1 MVMITEIP
9 LNRIKERYF
18 PHVPERISGL
28 IDLSYNLWWS
38 WTPEAMML
46 FRQLNVHA
54 WIESV
59 HNPVKMLQ
67 QLPPTLLHEAAK
79 NPQYLRHYDIVMERF
94 DREIHQKN
102 TWFAART
109 PSPRFL
115 PVAYIS
121 AEYGLHHSLPF
132 YAGGLGFLAG
142 DHIKEC
148 SDLGVPTVAVGF
160 MYGEGYLHQ
169 HINVDGWQ
177 EDIKETLDR
186 DAAPATRVVLDT
198 GKQLVIRVPLMEP
211 AMHVGVWKVAVGR
224 VPLFLMDTDIEMNAP
239 AHRSI
244 FSRLYTGNLESR
256 LQQELVLG
264 LGGSEVLDQVGAE
277 HSIVHL
283 NEGHT
288 AFTLLERI
296 RRRIEEGDS
305 FSAARDHVRETSV
318 FTTHTPVEAGHDRY
332 PFSLIDRYFASYYP
346 LLNLDRSE
354 FLRLGSDPHDPE
366 NTFNMAALALRLSG
380 HCNAVSREHQ
390 GVARKMWQPLWPGTE
405 EKEIPIDYITNGVHL
420 PSWLAPSMELVIDE
434 HLGRFYSRWL
444 DDHDSSVLWELV
456 NEIPDQAVWRAHQGL
471 KRQLFNRLREFKRW
485 RWIQENA
492 EPINVLAGGTL
503 LDPNALTIG
512 FGRRFT
518 SYKRADLIFTD
529 TGRLKRILS
538 NWWHPVQIIFAGK
551 AHPDDYE
558 GKKILQKIY
567 RFACQPE
574 FSGRIAFV
582 EDYDEQ
588 IAQLM
593 VHGVDIWLNTPVRK
607 MEASGTSGMKAA
619 INGVL
624 HLSIPTGWWPEG
636 YNGHNGWTIGEE
648 SSESDTERDARQLY
662 DLLEQEV
669 VPLYYSVSEDGTPHR
684 WIQRM
689 KESIRSIAPRFS
701 SRRMVKE
708 YVERYYIPAL
718 QSCGKICKIEK
729 ND

>member
-1 MVMITEIP
+1 MAMIIEAPID
-9 LNRIKERYF
+9 RIKEKYF

-38 WTPEAMML
+38 WNAEAMML

-67 QLPPTLLHEAAK
+67 QIPPTLLHQAAQ

-94 DREIHQKN
+94 EREMHLKS
-102 TWFAART
+102 TWFAERS
-109 PSPRFL
+109 PSSRFL
-115 PVAYIS
+115 PVAYFS

-148 SDLGVPTVAVGF
+148 SDLGVPMVAVGF

-169 HINVDGWQ
+169 HINADGWQ

-186 DAAPATRVVLDT
+186 DAAPVTRVILDT
-198 GKQLVIRVPLMEP
+198 GRQLIVPVPLVEP
-211 AMHVGVWKVAVGR
+211 EMHVAVWRVAVGR
-224 VPLFLMDTDIEMNAP
+224 VPLYLMDTDLEMNAP
-239 AHRSI
+239 AHRTI
-244 FSRLYTGNLESR
+244 FSRLYTGDLEGR

-264 LGGSEVLDQVGAE
+264 LGGSEVLDRVGIE

-296 RRRIEEGDS
+296 RRRVEEGDS
-305 FSAARDHVRETSV
+305 FSAARDHVRETSI

-332 PFSLIDRYFASYYP
+332 PFELIDRYFASYYP
-346 LLNLDRSE
+346 RLDLDRQE
-354 FLRLGSDPHDPE
+354 FLRLGADPHDPDH
-366 NTFNMAALALRLSG
+366 TFNMAALALRLSG
-380 HCNAVSREHQ
+380 NRNAVSREHHA
-390 GVARKMWQPLWPGTE
+390 VAKSMWRSLWPETE
-405 EKEIPIDYITNGVHL
+405 GGEIPLDYITNGVHL
-420 PSWLAPSMELVIDE
+420 PSWLAPEMELVADE
-434 HLGRFYSRWL
+434 RLGRFYPHWL
-444 DDHDSSVLWELV
+444 DDHDSPNLWELV
-456 NEIPDQAVWRAHQGL
+456 HEIPDQYIWRAHQGL
-471 KRQLFNRLREFKRW
+471 KRQLFNRIREFKRW
-485 RWIQENA
+485 RWTQENA
-492 EPINVLAGGTL
+492 EPINVVAGGTL

-512 FGRRFT
+512 FARRFT

-529 TGRLKRILS
+529 TNRLKRILS

-558 GKKILQKIY
+558 GKRILQKIY

-593 VHGVDIWLNTPVRK
+593 VHGVDIWLNTPIRK
-607 MEASGTSGMKAA
+607 MEASGTSGMKAGM
-619 INGVL
+619 NGVL
-624 HLSIPTGWWPEG
+624 HMSIPTGWWPEG
-636 YNGHNGWTIGEE
+636 YNGHNGWVIGDDF
-648 SSESDTERDARQLY
+648 SETNDERDAHRLY

-684 WIQRM
+684 WIQKM
-689 KESIRSIAPRFS
+689 KDSMLSIAPHFS

-708 YVERYYIPAL
+708 YVQRYYIPAL
-718 QSCGKICKIEK
+718 QYCGEACKI
-729 ND
+729 DTG

>member
-1 MVMITEIP
+1 MAMILETP
-9 LNRIKERYF
+9 LDRIKERYF

-67 QLPPTLLHEAAK
+67 QLPPTLLHQAAQ

-94 DREIHQKN
+94 RREMGQKN
-102 TWFAART
+102 TWFSERAL
-109 PSPRFL
+109 SPEFL
-115 PVAYIS
+115 PVAYFS

-148 SDLGVPTVAVGF
+148 SDLGVPMVAAGF

-169 HINVDGWQ
+169 HLNAEGWQ
-177 EDIKETLDR
+177 EDIKESLDR
-186 DAAPATRVVLDT
+186 DAAPVTRVILDT
-198 GKQLVIRVPLMEP
+198 GEQLIVRVPLMEP
-211 AMHVGVWKVAVGR
+211 AMHVAIWKVAVGR
-224 VPLFLMDTDIEMNAP
+224 IPLYLMDTDLEMNAP

-264 LGGSEVLDQVGAE
+264 MGGSEVLDRLGTE

-296 RRRIEEGDS
+296 RRRMEGGES
-305 FSAARDHVRETSV
+305 FSAAREHVRRTSI
-318 FTTHTPVEAGHDRY
+318 FTTHTPVDAGHDRY
-332 PFSLIDRYFASYYP
+332 PFELMDKYFAPYYS
-346 LLNLDRSE
+346 LLNLDRKE
-354 FLRLGSDPHDPE
+354 FLRLGADPHHPE
-366 NTFNMAALALRLSG
+366 TTFNMTALALRLSA

-390 GVARKMWQPLWPGTE
+390 SVAKAMWQSLWPGQE
-405 EKEIPIDYITNGVHL
+405 DIPLDYITNGVHL
-420 PSWLAPSMELVIDE
+420 PSWIAPGMELALDE
-434 HLGRFYSRWL
+434 RLGRFYPRWL
-444 DDHDSSVLWELV
+444 DDHDSPALWELV
-456 NEIPDQAVWRAHQGL
+456 NEIPDQHIWGAHQAL

-485 RWIQENA
+485 RWIQEHA
-492 EPINVLAGGTL
+492 EPVNVVVGGTL
-503 LDPNALTIG
+503 LNPNALTIG
-512 FGRRFT
+512 FARRFT
-518 SYKRADLIFTD
+518 SYKRADLIFSD
-529 TGRLKRILS
+529 INRLTRILG
-538 NWWHPVQIIFAGK
+538 NWWYPVQIIFAGK

-574 FSGRIAFV
+574 FSGRIAIV

-593 VHGVDIWLNTPVRK
+593 VHGVDIWLNTPVRRL
-607 MEASGTSGMKAA
+607 EASGTSGMKAA
-619 INGVL
+619 MNGVL

-636 YNGHNGWTIGEE
+636 YNGRNGWVIGEE
-648 SSESDTERDARQLY
+648 SSESDTERDAQRLY
-662 DLLEQEV
+662 DILEQEV

-689 KESIRSIAPRFS
+689 KESIRTIAPRFS

-718 QSCGKICKIEK
+718 RSCGESCTLGPR
-729 ND
+729 